1 MDTGAGW
8 VVLIVD
14 DDFCV
19 RESIQLL
26 LSSQAS
32 AQVLSADGFTQ
43 ACDFLAAHH
52 IDVLIADVLLAGLK
66 SGIDL
71 AHIAE
76 QMQPNA
82 AILIVSADARNE
94 MANFPA
100 RAIFLQKPFGSEKL
114 LHAIKQA
121 RAQVTAST

>member
-1 MDTGAGW
+1 MDTGARW

-32 AQVLSADGFTQ
+32 AQVLSAGGFTQ

-52 IDVLIADVLLAGLK
+52 IDVLIADVLCGRPEV
-66 SGIDL
+66 G
-71 AHIAE
+71 H
-76 QMQPNA
+76 
-82 AILIVSADARNE
+82 
-94 MANFPA
+94 
-100 RAIFLQKPFGSEKL
+100 
-114 LHAIKQA
+114 
-121 RAQVTAST
+121 